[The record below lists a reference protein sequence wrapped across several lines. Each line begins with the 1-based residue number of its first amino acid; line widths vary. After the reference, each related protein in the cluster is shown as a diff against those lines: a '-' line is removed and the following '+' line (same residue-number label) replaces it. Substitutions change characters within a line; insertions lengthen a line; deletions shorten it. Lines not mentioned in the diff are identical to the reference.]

1 MKVFVYKKLD
11 SSKVAIHEYVSMVQ
25 VYDHTIEIYTATGEL
40 HHYDTKTVKT
50 SIYQN

>member
-11 SSKVAIHEYVSMVQ
+11 SSKIAVHDFVSMVQ
-25 VYDHTIEIYTATGEL
+25 VFDNTIEIFTSTGEL
-40 HHYDTKTVKT
+40 HHYDTKHVKT

>member
-11 SSKVAIHEYVSMVQ
+11 SSKVAVHENVSMVQ
-25 VYDHTIEIYTATGEL
+25 VYHNTIEIYTATGTL
-40 HHYDTKTVKT
+40 HHYDTHTVKT

>member
-11 SSKVAIHEYVSMVQ
+11 SSKVAVHENVSMLQ
-25 VYDHTIEIYTATGEL
+25 VFDHTIEIYTSTGEL

-50 SIYQN
+50 SIYKN

>member
-11 SSKVAIHEYVSMVQ
+11 SSKVAVHDYVSLVQ
-25 VYDHTIEIYTATGEL
+25 VFDHTIEIYTATGEL